1 MNRSQS
7 YRAARRNGCRR
18 NRVSKQSGGAG
29 EAYTLGGHVAGEPI
43 INNYGQ
49 EIVRFPSCESAVRP
63 GYLPDYPLKG
73 GLPGFGSQLGGK
85 RTRKAHGRKSKQYK
99 KRTLKGGRYAIGFEV
114 VGPSSV
120 AIPTTDYTGCGA
132 GQEAIHNALNKG
144 DGFPG
149 NFLTAPPPQYN
160 PATGAPLR
168 GGKRTRQHGGVG
180 GVDSMA
186 YMAPRAGW
194 TVLPSNAQGGDAGT
208 LADGKTPFTINVP
221 YSAMP
226 TPSPACLKT
235 GGAYKKRKASR
246 KESRKASRKV
256 NRKNSRKASRKASRK
271 SCRKN

>member
-18 NRVSKQSGGAG
+18 NRLSRQSGGAG

-43 INNYGQ
+43 VNNYGQ
-49 EIVRFPSCESAVRP
+49 EIVRFPSCEGAVRP
-63 GYLPDYPLKG
+63 GYLNDYPIKG
-73 GLPGFGSQLGGK
+73 GLPGLGGSQLGGK
-85 RTRKAHGRKSKQYK
+85 RVRKTRGRKSKQMK

-114 VGPSSV
+114 VGPSAV

-149 NFLTAPPPQYN
+149 NFLTAPPPLYN

-186 YMAPRAGW
+186 YTAPRAGW
-194 TVLPSNAQGGDAGT
+194 TTMPSNAQGANGGT
-208 LADGKTPFTINVP
+208 LADGKTPFEINVP

-226 TPSPACLKT
+226 APSPACLHT

-246 KESRKASRKV
+246 KVHRKASRKAY
-256 NRKNSRKASRKASRK
+256 RKASRKASHK
-271 SCRKN
+271 AYRKN